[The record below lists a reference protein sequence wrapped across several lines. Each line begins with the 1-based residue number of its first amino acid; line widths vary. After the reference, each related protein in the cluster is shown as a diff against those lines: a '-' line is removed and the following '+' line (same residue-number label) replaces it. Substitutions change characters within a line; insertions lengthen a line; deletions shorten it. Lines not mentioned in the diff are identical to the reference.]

1 MDDEINEHVIHSFMG
16 QLDRC
21 SGENLLQQPFLKVA
35 CVYHPA
41 VHVSMQQTSQNS
53 IELYS

>member
-35 CVYHPA
+35 CVYHP
-41 VHVSMQQTSQNS
+41 VIHVSMQQTSQNS